1 MADNNFLTDEQHIEL
16 YREGANGHV
25 EEIMD
30 RYKNMVRIKASTMYL
45 VGGEE
50 QDLIQEG
57 MIGLVKAVRDYDF
70 GRDASFAT
78 FADLCVSRQM
88 YNAIQLS
95 GRFKN
100 IPLNNYISITSGTD
114 PEDGNNVSM
123 ILDGMS
129 ADPKIEPERQ
139 VISKENTAEI
149 NDLVNNILTD
159 TERDVFRLNVIGLP
173 SSEAAAIL
181 GLETKSADNALQRA
195 KSKLRKALS
204 EI

>member
-1 MADNNFLTDEQHIEL
+1 MTEDNYLTDEQHIEL
-16 YREGANGHV
+16 FRSGVSGHI

-88 YNAIQLS
+88 YNAIQAS

-100 IPLNNYISITSGTD
+100 IPLNNYVSITGKT
-114 PEDGNNVSM
+114 EEEEGEGVAT
-123 ILDGMS
+123 IIEAMS
-129 ADPKIEPERQ
+129 ADPKLEPEHQ
-139 VISKENTAEI
+139 IISKEITEEI
-149 NDLVNNILTD
+149 NDLIEGILTD

-173 SSEAAAIL
+173 TSEAAAIL
-181 GLETKSADNALQRA
+181 GMETKSADNALQRA
-195 KSKLRKALS
+195 KSKLRKALQKG
-204 EI
+204 